1 MEPAGPDRPA
11 AAPASGPWVAM
22 WYAPRVVMRGV
33 LDAGGRAAWPVAAL
47 LGISQAL
54 DQAANHDL
62 GSRHGLLA
70 ILAGSALAGAIAGPV
85 VAGVAA
91 ALLRWTGSWL
101 GGRASASQ
109 VRAALTWGQIPAA
122 SATPLWIP
130 IVVAGGVEVFR
141 ARPDVP
147 DAAASATILA
157 CGLAMAVAA
166 LWGVA
171 TSVAC
176 LAEAQR
182 FSAWRALGSVALAIL
197 LLAVP
202 AGVVG
207 IAIVAVTGR

>member
-1 MEPAGPDRPA
+1 MVPAGPEPERPA
-11 AAPASGPWVAM
+11 TAPAPWIAM
-22 WYAPRVVMRGV
+22 WYAPRAAMRRV
-33 LDAGGRAAWPVAAL
+33 LDGGGRWAWPLAAL
-47 LGISQAL
+47 LGISQSL

-62 GSRHGLLA
+62 GSRHGLPA
-70 ILAGSALAGAIAGPV
+70 ILAGSALCGAVAGPAFV
-85 VAGVAA
+85 VVAA

-101 GGRASASQ
+101 GGRATASD

-182 FSAWRALGSVALAIL
+182 FSAWRALGSVALALL

-207 IAIVAVTGR
+207 IAIVALAGR